1 MAEVFGIV
9 AGAMS
14 VSALFNN
21 IVDTFGYVQLGRNF
35 KRDFSLCQLQL
46 GIVRTR
52 LSRWGEAVKIHEDP
66 RFLSDA
72 SGDMQA
78 QIIFS
83 ILRSIEPLYVDI
95 RKASK
100 RYEEASATSRGE
112 LSLCDPA
119 TDLDRPGRK
128 AHGFLSKI
136 VDRRRRDKGPSL
148 VDKTYWAVYDAN
160 NFEKLIRQLVGLVDS
175 LEKLSATELTPAVR
189 RELVEVEIE
198 EMNEGNASDKDNVVA
213 SLQLLGSA
221 ASNIDESLHEV
232 AKEKIEALSNS
243 HNRIGTLKATETAR
257 AKAGDHWTEAAIQA
271 SAGAFGFRPTAVKNE
286 VEHAAMSGS
295 SRLQV
300 GTTYGGSGFWD

>member
-14 VSALFNN
+14 VAALFNN
-21 IVDTFGYVQLGRNF
+21 VVDTFGYVQLGRNF

-46 GIVRTR
+46 GILRTR

-72 SGDMQA
+72 STDMHA

-100 RYEEASATSRGE
+100 RYEEASATSRSE

-128 AHGFLSKI
+128 VHGFLSKI

-148 VDKTYWAVYDAN
+148 VDKTYWAVYDAKN
-160 NFEKLIRQLVGLVDS
+160 LEKLIAQLAGLVDG
-175 LEKLSATELTPAVR
+175 LEKMSATELTPAVR
-189 RELVEVEIE
+189 RQLVEIEIE
-198 EMNEGNASDKDNVVA
+198 EMEDEGDSKDNVAA
-213 SLQLLGSA
+213 SLQLLENA
-221 ASNIDESLHEV
+221 ASNIDESLCEV

-243 HNRIGTLKATETAR
+243 HNHIGKLKSAEQAR
-257 AKAGDHWTEAAIQA
+257 AKAGDHWTSEAIKA
-271 SAGAFGFRPTAVKNE
+271 SAETPGFRPTAVKNE
-286 VEHAAMSGS
+286 VGDADMSGS

-300 GTTYGGSGFWD
+300 GTTYGGAGFWD